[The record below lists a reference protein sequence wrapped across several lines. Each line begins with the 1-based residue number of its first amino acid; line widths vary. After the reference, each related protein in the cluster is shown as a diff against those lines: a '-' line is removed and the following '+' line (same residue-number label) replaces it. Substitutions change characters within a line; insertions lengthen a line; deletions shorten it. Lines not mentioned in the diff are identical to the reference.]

1 MASIRKP
8 YAALESVPDQVQDY
22 AALYYLQQNSITT
35 AHVQLLRA
43 TSQLKDYVLAKILHL
58 TPKTFAKYAEVETTI
73 KKDTQEHMLLLT
85 ALYKHGSS
93 VFEST
98 QNFNKWLK
106 TANLFFDNQEPITF
120 LDTIT
125 GIRFVDDRLT
135 ALEYGDNV

>member
-1 MASIRKP
+1 
-8 YAALESVPDQVQDY
+8 
-22 AALYYLQQNSITT
+22 
-35 AHVQLLRA
+35 
-43 TSQLKDYVLAKILHL
+43 
-58 TPKTFAKYAEVETTI
+58 
-73 KKDTQEHMLLLT
+73 MLLLT